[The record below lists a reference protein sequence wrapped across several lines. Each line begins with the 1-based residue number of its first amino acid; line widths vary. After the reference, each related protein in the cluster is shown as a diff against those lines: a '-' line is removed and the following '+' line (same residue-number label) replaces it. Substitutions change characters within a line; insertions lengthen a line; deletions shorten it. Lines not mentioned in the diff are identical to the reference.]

1 MRFGAII
8 MAYFV
13 IGAVL
18 WGGGVIAWS
27 QAGVAGTFID
37 DPENAETNEKTGQ
50 QLERLGGPI
59 DQLADTV
66 TGGGMLAVWNILLNL
81 ISFLFWPIMTLW
93 RVGAPAEATVLLGG
107 SLTTGFYVS
116 LIRMVRGSA

>member
-1 MRFGAII
+1 MRFGPII

-13 IGAVL
+13 IGTVL

-27 QAGVAGTFID
+27 NAGVAQTFVE
-37 DPENAETNEKTGQ
+37 DPAAAETNEKTGE

-66 TGGGMLAVWNILLNL
+66 TGGGMLAVWNILVNL
-81 ISFLFWPIMTLW
+81 ISWLFWPLVTLW

-107 SLTTGFYVS
+107 SVTTGFYVS
-116 LIRMVRGSA
+116 LIRIVRGSA